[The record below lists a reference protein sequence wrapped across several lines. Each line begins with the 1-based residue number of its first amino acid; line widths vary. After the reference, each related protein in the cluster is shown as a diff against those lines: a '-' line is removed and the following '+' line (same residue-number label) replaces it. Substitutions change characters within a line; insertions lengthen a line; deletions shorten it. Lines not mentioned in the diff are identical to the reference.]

1 MDPFFRT
8 IPGLLDAI
16 DDSEEVRSSFVIAA
30 WKRAAG
36 GQIAERTKPMGL
48 QGRRLVIAVP
58 ELAWQRNLES
68 LAAQLLFKINDSLG
82 RSMVELIEFRVD
94 PSVINRSE
102 PGKISED
109 WTDRFEEL
117 PGEIADSA
125 ARIRDEQLRTAV
137 LHAAA
142 NCLSRKH
149 TYSYV
154 ASEKIN

>member
-36 GQIAERTKPMGL
+36 RQIAERTEAIGL

-68 LAAQLLFKINDSLG
+68 LASQLLFKINDSLG

-94 PSVINRSE
+94 PSVITRSG
-102 PGKISED
+102 PRKISED
-109 WTDRFEEL
+109 RIDHFEEL
-117 PGEIADSA
+117 PCEIADSA
-125 ARIRDEQLRTAV
+125 ARIRDEKLRTAV

-154 ASEKIN
+154 RSEKVN

>member
-36 GQIAERTKPMGL
+36 GQIAERTEAIGL

-68 LAAQLLFKINDSLG
+68 LASQLLFKINDSLG

-94 PSVINRSE
+94 PSVITRSG

-109 WTDRFEEL
+109 RIDHFEEL
-117 PGEIADSA
+117 PCEIADSA
-125 ARIRDEQLRTAV
+125 ARIRDEKLRTAV

-154 ASEKIN
+154 RSEKVN

>member
-36 GQIAERTKPMGL
+36 RQIAERTEAIGL

-68 LAAQLLFKINDSLG
+68 LASQLLFKINDSLG

-94 PSVINRSE
+94 PSVITRSG
-102 PGKISED
+102 PRKISED
-109 WTDRFEEL
+109 RIDHFEEL
-117 PGEIADSA
+117 PCEITDSA
-125 ARIRDEQLRTAV
+125 ARIRDEKLRTAV

-154 ASEKIN
+154 RSERVN